1 MGRTSKQEQA
11 AQMRE
16 RKNQLRMEEEA
27 KRKQQNRLF
36 YRTLLIGLAAVL
48 LITGVIVGVNAC
60 KNANP
65 VIDAVNAN
73 YQATENVTDYVRL
86 TVTYTDGNNVY
97 RQGEII
103 MQMRADVAPVTVQNF
118 QELVARGFYDGLT
131 FHRVISGFMIQ
142 GGDPKGD
149 GTGDSG
155 KNIVGEFDDN
165 GRPNSL
171 SHKRGVVSMARGGYD
186 YNSASCQFFIVHEDS
201 SSSLDGQ
208 YAAFG
213 EVVSGMATVD
223 GIATTKVIRSG
234 QNAPPVKP
242 VTIVKAEFVQKIA

>member
-1 MGRTSKQEQA
+1 MGKTSKQEQA

-16 RKNQLRMEEEA
+16 RKLQLQREEEE
-27 KRKQQNRLF
+27 KRRRQNRLF

-48 LITGVIVGVNAC
+48 LLSGVIVGVNAC

-65 VIDAVNAN
+65 VIDAVNPN
-73 YQATENVTDYVRL
+73 YQATEDVTDYVRL
-86 TVTYTDGNNVY
+86 TVTYTDGNDVY

-103 MQMRADVAPVTVQNF
+103 MQLRPDVAPITVQNF
-118 QELVARGFYDGLT
+118 KELVARDFYNGLT

-155 KNIVGEFDDN
+155 KNIVGEFESN
-165 GRPNSL
+165 GHPNSL

-186 YNSASCQFFIVHEDS
+186 PDSASCQFFIVHEDS
-201 SSSLDGQ
+201 SSSLDGD

-223 GIATTKVIRSG
+223 GIATTKVTRSG
-234 QNAPPVKP
+234 QSAPPVKP